1 MGWNIFQWLGPAIIT
16 AAVGI
21 AALLVNRSQAL
32 DLAREKSEHESRLAK
47 EQRVHQQR
55 ASAYVEVLT
64 IAERVGQWVSLAK
77 PAIDFGNPPPPELP
91 DFLDQARSQALLNAY
106 GSAAVKAKFKEWRS
120 AVDDVIKA
128 VEQIDFLQANPEPGV
143 SRTKV
148 WADLETRLRPKERE
162 ARRLLAD
169 QVADELTTE
178 RIL

>member
-1 MGWNIFQWLGPAIIT
+1 MGWNVLQWLGPAVIT
-16 AAVGI
+16 AGVGI

-32 DLAREKSEHESRLAK
+32 GLAREKSEHESRIAK

-64 IAERVGQWVSLAK
+64 IAERVGQWVSLVK
-77 PAIDFGNPPPPELP
+77 PAINFGSPPPPDLP

-106 GSAAVKAKFKEWRS
+106 GSTAVKAKFNEWRS
-120 AVDDVIKA
+120 AVDDVTRA
-128 VEQIDFLQANPEPGV
+128 VEQIDFLTKNPEPGV

-148 WADLETRLRPKERE
+148 WADLETRIRPRERE
-162 ARRLLAD
+162 ARKLLGD
-169 QVADELTTE
+169 QMADELMNE

>member
-1 MGWNIFQWLGPAIIT
+1 MGWNLVQWLGPAVIT

-32 DLAREKSEHESRLAK
+32 GLAAERSEHESRLAK

-64 IAERVGQWVSLAK
+64 IAERVGQWVSLTK
-77 PAIDFGNPPPPELP
+77 PAIDFGSPPPPALP

-106 GSAAVKAKFKEWRS
+106 ASTAVKTKFKEWRS
-120 AVDDVIKA
+120 TVDEVIRA
-128 VEQIDFLQANPEPGV
+128 VEQIEFLTENPEPGV
-143 SRTKV
+143 SRARV
-148 WADLETRLRPKERE
+148 WADLETKFRPKERE
-162 ARRLLAD
+162 ARKLLAD
-169 QVADELTTE
+169 QMADELANE